1 MAQVPAPLARLGQR
15 IREFTLAQRTIAIIG
30 IAVLVLGGFALST
43 AMSQPRMAPLYSGL
57 DPADASA
64 IVEQLRAEGV
74 PYELTA
80 GGTSVMVPEAQVYD
94 ARLNAAADGLPN
106 ATRGGYSLLDDMG
119 VTSSEFQQSI
129 TYKRA
134 LEGELAGTIEAID
147 AVEQASVTLA
157 IPEETVFVDSQQD
170 PTASIF
176 VQQAPGASFGEDQI
190 QSVVHLVAS
199 AVDGLKP
206 ENVSLV
212 DAEGQLLS
220 AVGVGA
226 VGGGSQQAS
235 DYEERVGTAVQTM
248 LDRVVGRGNA
258 TVAVAAELS
267 MESAERLE
275 EVFEE
280 PDEAP
285 ALSESTSTEEYTGT
299 GGGNAG
305 VLGPDNIAVPEG
317 QGGEGTYSAEQTDR
331 SNAVNKVTENRSI
344 PAGELTTQS
353 VSVAVDQAAAAGLNV
368 ADLTTMVSDAAGI
381 DEDRGDQVSVA
392 VVPFSTA
399 EADAAAEALAEAAA
413 AEEAERRAAWL
424 QTMAIG
430 GAAVLLLLVALTIIL
445 FLRRGRRS
453 RELVDLGEPFPA
465 GELTAGGMAA
475 LEATDDA
482 GERVLESVGD
492 YATATIPR
500 VRATA
505 PASAATPASA
515 LDGWDPNEQARS
527 KRAELNALASQDPQ
541 RVAEHL
547 RSLMEEGSRV

>member
-15 IREFTLAQRTIAIIG
+15 LREFTIAQRTIAIIG
-30 IAVLVLGGFALST
+30 VAVLVLGGFALST
-43 AMSQPRMAPLYSGL
+43 YMAQPRMAPLYSGL

-64 IVEQLRAEGV
+64 IVEQLRADGV
-74 PYELTA
+74 PYELTG

-106 ATRGGYSLLDDMG
+106 ASKGGYSLLDDMG
-119 VTSSEFQQSI
+119 VTSSEFQQNV

-157 IPEETVFVDSQQD
+157 IPEETVFVDSAQE

-176 VQQAPGASFGEDQI
+176 VQQAPGATFGDDQI
-190 QSVVHLVAS
+190 QSVVHLVAA
-199 AVDGLKP
+199 AVDGLRP

-212 DAEGQLLS
+212 DAEGTLLS

-226 VGGGSQQAS
+226 SGGSTQQAS
-235 DYEERVGTAVQTM
+235 DYEERVSTAVQTM
-248 LDRVVGRGNA
+248 LDQVVGRGNA
-258 TVAVAAELS
+258 TVAVAADMS

-280 PDEAP
+280 PQEAP
-285 ALSESTSTEEYTGT
+285 ALSESTRTEEYTGT
-299 GGGNAG
+299 GGGAAG
-305 VLGPDNIAVPEG
+305 VLGPDNIAVPNE
-317 QGGEGTYSAEQTDR
+317 QAGEGTYTAEESDR

-353 VSVAVDQAAAAGLNV
+353 VSVAVDEAAAAGLNV

-381 DEDRGDQVSVA
+381 DEARGDAVSVS

-399 EADAAAEALAEAAA
+399 DADAAAEALAEAAA

-430 GAAVLLLLVALTIIL
+430 GAAVLLVLLILAIAL
-445 FLRRGRRS
+445 FMRRSRHS
-453 RELVDLGEPFPA
+453 RELVDLGEPFPT
-465 GELTAGGMAA
+465 GELTAGRMAA
-475 LEATDDA
+475 LEPTDDRDA
-482 GERVLESVGD
+482 AVLEASGD

-500 VRATA
+500 VVAEE
-505 PASAATPASA
+505 PAAASLAA
-515 LDGWDPNEQARS
+515 WDPQETAQN
-527 KRAELNALASQDPQ
+527 KRAELNGLASQDPA
-541 RVAEHL
+541 RMAEHL
-547 RSLMEEGSRV
+547 RALMEEDARV